1 MRWRSPDGGFDR
13 SPLPCGGS
21 GTPVGACR
29 TGGKA
34 DSARLAKALSS
45 AGAGL
50 ALCASATATAETAAH
65 KGEDKCTLDL
75 GGKHAE
81 GPRVAFKEN
90 LVSTWHKKPDAGKTT
105 RSWLLDRLLAVH
117 RG

>member
-1 MRWRSPDGGFDR
+1 MRWRSPEGGFER
-13 SPLPCGGS
+13 SPLPCGS
-21 GTPVGACR
+21 GTPVGGCR

-34 DSARLAKALSS
+34 DSARLAKALPS

-50 ALCASATATAETAAH
+50 ALCATTTAETATH

-81 GPRVAFKEN
+81 GPRVALKEN
-90 LVSTWHKKPDAGKTT
+90 LVSTWSKKPGAGKTT
-105 RSWLLDRLLAVH
+105 RSWLLGRLLAVR